1 MALKG
6 NVYIFVCKGWRVR
19 TQTSLWSLQTLERWC
34 MHWSQVWRQ
43 THDTDA
49 LCYCNQSDC
58 DPISTL
64 TAGNYTNSPQWLE
77 LWFDLIIYTSVRK
90 CQALQGLLVTLRTAL
105 INWPYMVRHEF
116 KDLQELLCPLTTGG
130 SPDKRFLVVPTS
142 RLKTFTMTKQVVC
155 SGTILSV

>member
-1 MALKG
+1 M
-6 NVYIFVCKGWRVR
+6 
-19 TQTSLWSLQTLERWC
+19 TQTSLWGLQTLDRWC
-34 MHWSQVWRQ
+34 MHCFTCEVERWNLTTSGHRRRVWRQ

-64 TAGNYTNSPQWLE
+64 TAGNTNSPQWFE
-77 LWFDLIIYTSVRK
+77 LWFDLIIYKSLRK
-90 CQALQGLLVTLRTAL
+90 CQALHCLLVTLRTDL
-105 INWPYMVRHEF
+105 INRRDF
-116 KDLQELLCPLTTGG
+116 KDFKELLCPLTTGG

-142 RLKTFTMTKQVVC
+142 RLKTCTMSKQAVC